1 MIPQFQAIVVADRN
15 VSLLQG
21 AENVEYSGMSCFLC
35 SYPMVGLSQPLF
47 EYVSLSSV
55 NNLNPVPTMEQCHF
69 QR

>member
-1 MIPQFQAIVVADRN
+1 MIPQFQAIVLADRN
-15 VSLLQG
+15 VTLLQG
-21 AENVEYSGMSCFLC
+21 AENVEYSGMSCFLR
-35 SYPMVGLSQPLF
+35 SHPMVGLSQPLF